1 MSPPPID
8 GVAAPAA
15 PASVAVAVSPRYVEW
30 GPVIAG
36 AIAAAAISF
45 VLLTFGAAIGLSATS
60 AWPDRGISMPVTF
73 ILFAIWMALVQ
84 AGAFAAGGY
93 VAGRLRSGWEGPVIE
108 HQFRNGAHGL
118 LVWGVGVLI
127 GAVLAAGTI
136 VSTAKTAIES
146 SATVAAGAVAR
157 PAGQPGDA
165 LATTPADYGID
176 YLFRPGPGPVPP
188 GAALGPPPRAEAM
201 RIMAAALRDHAMTT
215 RDRAYLAQIVSLRTG
230 MPAAD
235 AERRVDEAYAEA
247 KAAEAKVREAAER
260 ARKAAAVAGF
270 LTAAALAVGLVAA
283 CGGAAVGARHREQGT
298 APKLLFG
305 RSRFW

>member
-8 GVAAPAA
+8 GVVAPVTPAA
-15 PASVAVAVSPRYVEW
+15 IAVSPRYVEW

-36 AIAAAAISF
+36 AVAAAAISF
-45 VLLTFGAAIGLSATS
+45 VLLAFGGAIGLSATS
-60 AWPDRGISMPVTF
+60 AWPGRGISLPVTF

-93 VAGRLRSGWEGPVIE
+93 IAGRLRSGWDGPPAE

-118 LVWGVGVLI
+118 LVWGLGVLI

-136 VSTAKTAIES
+136 VGTAKTAIEGAS
-146 SATVAAGAVAR
+146 TVAAGAASR
-157 PAGQPGDA
+157 PGGPGDVVA
-165 LATTPADYGID
+165 MTPADYGVD
-176 YLFRPGPGPVPP
+176 YLFRPGTGPVPA
-188 GAALGPPPRAEAM
+188 GAALGPPPRAEAL
-201 RIMAAALRDHAMTT
+201 RIMSAALHDNAMTT
-215 RDRAYLAQIVSLRTG
+215 RDRAYLAQIVTLRTG

-247 KAAEAKVREAAER
+247 KAADAKVREAADR
-260 ARKAAAVAGF
+260 ARRAAAVAGF

-283 CGGAAVGARHREQGT
+283 CAGAAVGARHREQGT
-298 APKLLFG
+298 APALLFG